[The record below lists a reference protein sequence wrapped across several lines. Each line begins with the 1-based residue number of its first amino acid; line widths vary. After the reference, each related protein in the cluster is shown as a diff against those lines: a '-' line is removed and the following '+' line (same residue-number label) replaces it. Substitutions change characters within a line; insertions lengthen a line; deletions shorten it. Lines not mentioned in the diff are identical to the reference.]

1 MEIFVPGCAVIA
13 IKMSGGLETEKPE
26 SLVEIEAAAN
36 VIPQIMVSVVEK
48 MKMAPNYIAIKA
60 VVEVARMA
68 YGAVILK
75 VNMNKNNIFLSPG
88 HNACAGCGQLVAAQA
103 VMRGLNKDVIIA
115 NATGCLEVTTTAYP
129 QSAWGLP
136 WIHSL
141 FENAA
146 ALASG
151 IVAALNKKNDV
162 TTKVVVQAGDGGTYD
177 IGLGLISGMW
187 ERGENIL
194 YICYDTEAYSN
205 TGIQASGAT
214 PYGADTTTSP
224 SGINSIGSNQR
235 KKDMLALA
243 IAHGVSYVA
252 QASAGF
258 PDDITNKIKK
268 ALTVKGSSY
277 IQILSPCIPGWKINN
292 DEAVMLGKLAVQT
305 GLYPLLEYTDSQL
318 TGSSINSNFIA
329 KPVEEYLN
337 KQGRFK
343 HLHPEDIIAI
353 QKLASENIR
362 KYKI

>member
-1 MEIFVPGCAVIA
+1 MLPG
-13 IKMSGGLETEKPE
+13 
-26 SLVEIEAAAN
+26 
-36 VIPQIMVSVVEK
+36 
-48 MKMAPNYIAIKA
+48 
-60 VVEVARMA
+60 
-68 YGAVILK
+68 
-75 VNMNKNNIFLSPG
+75 NKNMQTNNKFLSPG

-103 VMRGLNKDVIIA
+103 VMRGLNKNVIIA

-141 FENAA
+141 FENASS
-146 ALASG
+146 LASG
-151 IVAALNKKNDV
+151 IRAALNKKND
-162 TTKVVVQAGDGGTYD
+162 TITKVVVQAGDGGTYD

-187 ERGENIL
+187 ERNENIL

-224 SGINSIGSNQR
+224 QGKNSIGSLQR
-235 KKDMLALA
+235 KKDMLAIA
-243 IAHGVSYVA
+243 IAHGVKYAA
-252 QASAGF
+252 QSSAGF

-268 ALTVKGSSY
+268 ALAVNGPSY

-292 DEAVMLGKLAVQT
+292 DESVMMGKLAVQT
-305 GLYPLLEYTDSQL
+305 GLYPLLEYGDGKL
-318 TGSSINSNFIA
+318 IASSITANFIS
-329 KPVEEYLN
+329 KPVEEYLK

-343 HLHPEDIIAI
+343 HLKENDIIEI
-353 QKLASENIR
+353 QNLANENIK

>member
-1 MEIFVPGCAVIA
+1 MKD
-13 IKMSGGLETEKPE
+13 IKTNDK
-26 SLVEIEAAAN
+26 
-36 VIPQIMVSVVEK
+36 
-48 MKMAPNYIAIKA
+48 
-60 VVEVARMA
+60 
-68 YGAVILK
+68 
-75 VNMNKNNIFLSPG
+75 FLAPG
-88 HNACAGCGQLVAAQA
+88 HNACAGCGQLVAVQA

-141 FENAA
+141 FENASA
-146 ALASG
+146 VASG
-151 IVAALNKKNDV
+151 IRAALNKKNDLE
-162 TTKVVVQAGDGGTYD
+162 TKVIVQAGDGGTYD

-224 SGINSIGSNQR
+224 QGENSIGSTQR

-243 IAHGVSYVA
+243 LAHGLKYVA
-252 QASAGF
+252 QSTAGF
-258 PDDITNKIKK
+258 PDDITNKVKK
-268 ALTVKGSSY
+268 ALTIKGPGY

-292 DEAVMLGKLAVQT
+292 DEAVMMGKLAVQT
-305 GLYPLLEYTDSQL
+305 GLYPLLDYTDGQL
-318 TGSSINSNFIA
+318 NASSINQNFVA
-329 KPVEEYLN
+329 KPVEEYLT

-343 HLHPEDIIAI
+343 HLKPENINAI
-353 QKLASENIR
+353 QKLADDNIK
-362 KYKI
+362 KYKL